1 MRTGTRMTALA
12 LGLIQAAAAGGAG
25 AQTPAA
31 GASPQRPPQAQC
43 EAVRDIDFR
52 ALERERARLPV
63 ATGAPVVDMLDVVR
77 IPDWAARRPPEDASV
92 VIRAR
97 MPPGGGHSSD
107 HRSVVW
113 READGSWWFWR
124 HSVREGPPAPPPLP
138 PNYDSSWTTEAV
150 NAWMAEQRAG
160 RTDEEA
166 WWPPKEGRLSAV
178 KAAQM
183 EAAWSDPCRAWDPD
197 WWPHEIPLNRRID
210 GSRRRMCAQD
220 SSAIF
225 ADMAEAGGPRRRVGG
240 ACTNSTPTYRMI
252 ANAAYAAGDPAPR

>member
-1 MRTGTRMTALA
+1 MRTQTRMAALA
-12 LGLIQAAAAGGAG
+12 LGLVQAATAGPVG
-25 AQTPAA
+25 AQTPAGTQA
-31 GASPQRPPQAQC
+31 QRPPQAQC

-63 ATGAPVVDMLDVVR
+63 ATGRPVEDMLEVVR
-77 IPDWAARRPPEDASV
+77 IPDWAARRPPEDAPV

-97 MPPGGGHSSD
+97 MPPGGGYSSD

-124 HSVREGPPAPPPLP
+124 HSVREGPPAMPPIP
-138 PNYDSSWTTEAV
+138 PQGLSPDEV
-150 NAWMAEQRAG
+150 RAWEAEQRAG
-160 RTDEEA
+160 RTLEEIN
-166 WWPPKEGRLSAV
+166 WPPKEGRLSAE

-220 SSAIF
+220 SSAII
-225 ADMAEAGGPRRRVGG
+225 ADITEAGGPRRRVGG
-240 ACTNSTPTYRMI
+240 ACINSTPTYRMI
-252 ANAAYAAGDPAPR
+252 SNAAYAAGDPAPR

>member
-1 MRTGTRMTALA
+1 MRMGTRAAALT
-12 LGLIQAAAAGGAG
+12 LGLLQAATAGGAG

-31 GASPQRPPQAQC
+31 GAQPQRPPQAQC
-43 EAVRDIDFR
+43 EAVRDVDFR

-63 ATGAPVVDMLDVVR
+63 ATGASVEDMLDVVS
-77 IPDWAARRPPEDASV
+77 IPDWAARRPPEDAPV

-97 MPPGGGHSSD
+97 MPPGGGYSSD

-124 HSVREGPPAPPPLP
+124 HSVNEGAPRPPPIAPQGL
-138 PNYDSSWTTEAV
+138 TTAETQ
-150 NAWMAEQRAG
+150 AWYAEQEAG
-160 RTDEEA
+160 RTDEERY
-166 WWPPKEGRLSAV
+166 WPPKEGRLSTS

-210 GSRRRMCAQD
+210 GSRRRLCAQD
-220 SSAIF
+220 SSAII
-225 ADMAEAGGPRRRVGG
+225 ADMTEAGGPRRQVG
-240 ACTNSTPTYRMI
+240 ASCINDTPTYRMI
-252 ANAAYAAGDPAPR
+252 ANAAYAAGDPAPQ